1 MGEPPTHPEL
11 LDWLASEFVAQGW
24 SMKAMHRLMVTSSVY
39 RQSSQVD
46 LDNPAH
52 ARALELDGGNR
63 LLWHAHRR
71 RLEGE
76 AIRDAML
83 QASGELS
90 LRMFGPSAK
99 PDLPKAV
106 RGRYDWDTDEAAADR
121 NRRSIYIL
129 AKRNLRFPLFEIF
142 DQPDLHNSCPER
154 STTTTAPQAL
164 TLLNG
169 EFPLEQAEQWSRRL
183 SAEHGSD
190 ARAIIRT
197 VWQAAFG
204 REPGVAEIAEAKDFL
219 RQQTETLA
227 ATSQPGVGT
236 PPAEA
241 ALVDFC
247 HAIFNANEFLYID

>member
-1 MGEPPTHPEL
+1 
-11 LDWLASEFVAQGW
+11 
-24 SMKAMHRLMVTSSVY
+24 
-39 RQSSQVD
+39 
-46 LDNPAH
+46 
-52 ARALELDGGNR
+52 LELDGGNR

-99 PDLPKAV
+99 PEIPKAV
-106 RGRYDWDTDEAAADR
+106 RGRYEWETDEAAADR
-121 NRRSIYIL
+121 NRRSIYIF

-169 EFPLEQAEQWSRRL
+169 EFPLELAEQWSQRL
-183 SAEHGSD
+183 TAPVGSD
-190 ARAIIRT
+190 TSAIIRT
-197 VWQAAFG
+197 VWQVAFG
-204 REPGVAEIAEAKDFL
+204 REPRAAEVTNALEFL
-219 RQQTETLA
+219 RQQTESLSA
-227 ATSQPGVGT
+227 VSQPGVGT

-241 ALVDFC
+241 ALIDFC